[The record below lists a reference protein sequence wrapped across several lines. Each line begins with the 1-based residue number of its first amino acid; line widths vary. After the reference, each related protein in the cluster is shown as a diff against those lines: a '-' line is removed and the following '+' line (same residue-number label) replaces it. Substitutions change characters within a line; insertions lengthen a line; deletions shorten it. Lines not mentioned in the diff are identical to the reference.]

1 LKKINRPT
9 ASAIS
14 STHHTRPVPMMGS
27 CVTEA
32 AQDVGGLHHR
42 PLSATANHLR
52 GPQQQPL
59 VNNQSPHSQQALYSS
74 HHQQPQHSHSHLQ
87 HHGPHPYTA
96 STMGS
101 YSAGAGSM
109 QPLSQHHAAPTSQH
123 NMRGHS
129 MSHMTSSSS
138 SAGSNS
144 FMDSGPVGYAASP
157 PSSNGS
163 STTMA
168 PPPLLPLP
176 MSLSTRH
183 AHSQQQQ
190 QHHQHQ
196 HQLGQQ
202 TDESTNA
209 GFLQQLLHG
218 GMPTD
223 EDLVSVGGASLSLMA
238 ATYHGQQSQQQP
250 QQQPQQQMGYG
261 SGGGQPHSHSHNPT
275 PASTGT
281 PTNSS
286 EELPCIF
293 DELDMF
299 QENPNSLVSPS
310 CFSHHPATVPPQHH
324 HAGAME
330 PGSGTNNSLQ
340 LLTITSAPPPL
351 PTADGTPFAN
361 TLPGLFLL
369 AGYSHCYFNLSTQRC
384 RWRVLVG
391 DDARWA
397 TCTATCTVSASVMA
411 TAPPLRTA

>member
-1 LKKINRPT
+1 
-9 ASAIS
+9 
-14 STHHTRPVPMMGS
+14 
-27 CVTEA
+27 
-32 AQDVGGLHHR
+32 
-42 PLSATANHLR
+42 
-52 GPQQQPL
+52 
-59 VNNQSPHSQQALYSS
+59 
-74 HHQQPQHSHSHLQ
+74 
-87 HHGPHPYTA
+87 
-96 STMGS
+96 
-101 YSAGAGSM
+101 
-109 QPLSQHHAAPTSQH
+109 
-123 NMRGHS
+123 
-129 MSHMTSSSS
+129 
-138 SAGSNS
+138 
-144 FMDSGPVGYAASP
+144 
-157 PSSNGS
+157 
-163 STTMA
+163 
-168 PPPLLPLP
+168 
-176 MSLSTRH
+176 
-183 AHSQQQQ
+183 
-190 QHHQHQ
+190 
-196 HQLGQQ
+196 
-202 TDESTNA
+202 
-209 GFLQQLLHG
+209 
-218 GMPTD
+218 
-223 EDLVSVGGASLSLMA
+223 MA